1 MGKFRG
7 NCFGQIWSFLVVLGC
22 YWSPKVATKSQR
34 HFEPKIFEHAETSLS
49 ERMADEFDS
58 DFDGRKYRIDADN
71 DPKEYW
77 EVIDRSTGE
86 RVFLIGNSAYPAA
99 LPPSG
104 M

>member
-1 MGKFRG
+1 
-7 NCFGQIWSFLVVLGC
+7 
-22 YWSPKVATKSQR
+22 
-34 HFEPKIFEHAETSLS
+34 
-49 ERMADEFDS
+49 MADEFDS